1 MQFVQEESVATA
13 LLLNGVEPGQDDTTF
28 LALHGNHLCVEKS
41 KYPAA
46 APQKEKKP
54 EVYVVFNSVIF
65 FMCARPVPTSSS
77 FAAFKP
83 RNLRVKQDEVK
94 MSRKPHLAVANMSS
108 SDANENVDT
117 TGEVVEGGGKTNA
130 DFRKYLS

>member
-65 FMCARPVPTSSS
+65 LCGLDLS
-77 FAAFKP
+77 
-83 RNLRVKQDEVK
+83 LRVRVLL
-94 MSRKPHLAVANMSS
+94 HSS
-108 SDANENVDT
+108 QETYVLN
-117 TGEVVEGGGKTNA
+117 KT
-130 DFRKYLS
+130 R